1 MRNIVVNLELLLL
14 CIQWDY
20 TVDMSWQL
28 IYFWSKKIHRLA
40 MWFSIFFG
48 VPLAL
53 SGVMIHKLMEGEF
66 FLIPFDEPTVRFVHN
81 KASNPFALT
90 LAVMMMTGF
99 LMWLVPKIMSARAKR

>member
-1 MRNIVVNLELLLL
+1 
-14 CIQWDY
+14 
-20 TVDMSWQL
+20 MSWQQ

-40 MWFSIFFG
+40 MWFSIVFG

-66 FLIPFDEPTVRFVHN
+66 FLIPFDESTVRFVHN
-81 KASNPFALT
+81 KVSNPFALT
-90 LAVMMMTGF
+90 LAVMMVTGF